1 MPVEFAI
8 RTWRPASRIVAV
20 GQVALR
26 VTVPPV
32 EVTYAISSPARSTA
46 ADPAL
51 VSSAN
56 SSDAEAPPVTIS
68 DTRSVDVG
76 QATAATSRPAAAR
89 PPSSAGG
96 AETVATAMTAISKN
110 RGRVPARRTR
120 SIDDLPAGRAER
132 LRTRSR
138 RTALV

>member
-1 MPVEFAI
+1 MPVEFAM
-8 RTWRPASRIVAV
+8 RRWRPASRIVDV
-20 GQVALR
+20 GQVAFR

-32 EVTYAISSPARSTA
+32 EVTYAISSPARSTV
-46 ADPAL
+46 ADPAF

-89 PPSSAGG
+89 PPGSAGA
-96 AETVATAMTAISKN
+96 AETVATAMTAISRN
-110 RGRVPARRTR
+110 RARLPARRTR
-120 SIDDLPAGRAER
+120 SIDDLQAGRAER
-132 LRTRSR
+132 LRTGSR
-138 RTALV
+138 RTAM